1 MLQTLLS
8 LPEAVFL
15 SWWRRKC
22 SFFLFVFLDDGD
34 KLELSIRNSG
44 MCMKH
49 KLSSVFC
56 CSAYCERKTAVITG
70 VFVKHTHSNFY
81 FKSLKHFSTF
91 SRCGYYLVCAQR
103 SSKFQRHIVKCVI
116 FFHLN
121 LQTVKHALPP
131 SPPCWFKVKRCAA
144 CPSGGF
150 LTPLH
155 IITYYCFFVIRL
167 WIFEESSRCSWW
179 RLKLITCYSSF
190 LPLETW
196 SQ

>member
-1 MLQTLLS
+1 M
-8 LPEAVFL
+8 
-15 SWWRRKC
+15 
-22 SFFLFVFLDDGD
+22 
-34 KLELSIRNSG
+34 
-44 MCMKH
+44 
-49 KLSSVFC
+49 
-56 CSAYCERKTAVITG
+56 
-70 VFVKHTHSNFY
+70 
-81 FKSLKHFSTF
+81 
-91 SRCGYYLVCAQR
+91 CAQR

-131 SPPCWFKVKRCAA
+131 SPPRWFKVKRSAA

-179 RLKLITCYSSF
+179 RLKLITWYSSFGNTISINHFPFCSFSCSF
-190 LPLETW
+190 LPLIRLCWRPARMTSLSGKITCGVSLFSTC
-196 SQ
+196 SQSGNWALFI